1 MSQNTPQRKRT
12 TLPCPNCGKLVSV
25 NAEKCLHCGHASPGR
40 FFEYPMLHTFL
51 TGRTRYAESIV
62 LVIFVLYALSIAMGF
77 GSEQSGGMLGMLT
90 PRGIDL
96 YRLGAGGL
104 LPLQDGRWW
113 SLLTGTYL
121 HGGILHILFNMMWL
135 RDIGPFTE
143 ELYGNSR
150 FLIIYTLSG
159 LGGAVLTTIMGTSL
173 FVGASGAIFGLFGAL
188 LFYGW
193 QRGGVFGNNILR
205 RMGIWA
211 AIGLVYGLIVP
222 GIDNWG
228 HLGGIVF
235 GFALA
240 AVLKYSELKKET
252 YRMHYAAVGIL
263 GFILLCFGFM
273 VVNFFIR

>member
-1 MSQNTPQRKRT
+1 
-12 TLPCPNCGKLVSV
+12 
-25 NAEKCLHCGHASPGR
+25 
-40 FFEYPMLHTFL
+40 
-51 TGRTRYAESIV
+51 
-62 LVIFVLYALSIAMGF
+62 
-77 GSEQSGGMLGMLT
+77 
-90 PRGIDL
+90 
-96 YRLGAGGL
+96 
-104 LPLQDGRWW
+104 
-113 SLLTGTYL
+113 
-121 HGGILHILFNMMWL
+121 
-135 RDIGPFTE
+135 
-143 ELYGNSR
+143 
-150 FLIIYTLSG
+150 